1 MASLL
6 SLKRRIQAAQNVSK
20 TTRALQMIAASKMK
34 RAQEAALNARPYVT
48 KLTEIT
54 VSAIS
59 KAGENF
65 SHPYIT
71 ENKDTEKTLVIVLS
85 PDKGLCGGLI
95 TNLQKEFYSYQKEHK
110 NDDYVILGR
119 KLESFGARSGEN
131 VIANFLFG
139 TSTPTFD
146 MVYPIARII
155 DDNFVSGKV
164 SSVKVIYTH
173 FDSIF
178 SQKPRVETLLP
189 FSKEMAK
196 SEEQNTKGK
205 TDVSL
210 RANNESA
217 AISSSDLEYVYEP
230 TVTELLP
237 SLLKHTVE
245 MRLFQFLLES
255 FVSEQGA
262 RMIAMQNA
270 TDNANDIIAAYRL
283 EYNKTRQAKITSEIL
298 DIGSG
303 AAMVNN

>member
-34 RAQEAALNARPYVT
+34 RAQEAALSARPYVS
-48 KLTEIT
+48 KLTELT
-54 VSAIS
+54 GSAIS
-59 KAGENF
+59 KAGEGF

-71 ENKDTEKTLVIVLS
+71 VTTESTKTLVIVLS

-95 TNLQKEFYSYQKEHK
+95 TNLLKEFYTYQKEHK
-110 NDDYVILGR
+110 DDDFIVVGR
-119 KLESFGARSGEN
+119 KLETYAARSGEN

-146 MVYPIARII
+146 MVYPIARLI
-155 DDNFVSGKV
+155 DEYYTSGKV

-189 FSKEMAK
+189 FSSEMGK
-196 SEEQNTKGK
+196 SETE
-205 TDVSL
+205 
-210 RANNESA
+210 AP
-217 AISSSDLEYVYEP
+217 SSQSTPELEYIYEP
-230 TVTELLP
+230 GVTELLP
-237 SLLKHTVE
+237 SLLKHTLE

-255 FVSEQGA
+255 FVSEQGS

-270 TDNANDIIAAYRL
+270 TENANDIIAAYRL
-283 EYNKTRQAKITSEIL
+283 EYNKTRQAKITGEIL
-298 DIGSG
+298 DLGSG

>member
-34 RAQEAALNARPYVT
+34 RAQEAALSARPYVN
-48 KLTEIT
+48 KVTEIT
-54 VSAIS
+54 SAAIN

-71 ENKDTEKTLVIVLS
+71 STAESTKTLVIVLS

-95 TNLQKEFYSYQKEHK
+95 TNLLKEFYLYQKEH
-110 NDDYVILGR
+110 NEDDYVVVGR
-119 KLESFGARSGEN
+119 KLESYAARSGEN

-155 DDNFVSGKV
+155 DDYYVSGKV
-164 SSVKVIYTH
+164 SSVKVVYTH

-178 SQKPRVETLLP
+178 SQKPRVVTLLP
-189 FSKEMAK
+189 FEKQVVE
-196 SEEQNTKGK
+196 N
-205 TDVSL
+205 D
-210 RANNESA
+210 SA
-217 AISSSDLEYVYEP
+217 QEYIYEP
-230 TVTELLP
+230 AVTELLP
-237 SLLKHTVE
+237 SLLKHTLE
-245 MRLFQFLLES
+245 MRLFQFMLES

>member
-34 RAQEAALNARPYVT
+34 RAQEAALNARPYVA
-48 KLTEIT
+48 KVTEMT
-54 VSAIS
+54 VAAIS

-71 ENKDTEKTLVIVLS
+71 KNADTEKSLVIVVS

-95 TNLQKEFYSYQKEHK
+95 TTLLKEFYTYHKEHK
-110 NDDYVILGR
+110 NDDYVVIGR
-119 KLESFGARSGEN
+119 KLESYGARSGEN
-131 VIANFLFG
+131 IIANFLFG

-146 MVYPIARII
+146 MVYPLARLI
-155 DDNFVSGKV
+155 DDNYSSGKV

-189 FSKEMAK
+189 FSKEMVKETNDEKVSLGGAK
-196 SEEQNTKGK
+196 S
-205 TDVSL
+205 D
-210 RANNESA
+210 A
-217 AISSSDLEYVYEP
+217 AISQPEAVEYMYEP
-230 TVTELLP
+230 AVTELLP

-283 EYNKTRQAKITSEIL
+283 EYNKTRQAKITGEIL
-298 DIGSG
+298 DLGSG